1 MTAHY
6 EDGPVQVEAGVSS
19 PDFHHR
25 PRGDCTNCLHPRDD
39 HHESPP
45 TVGSA
50 CIGTPHCPCTGFK
63 EPTAAHYEDGPV
75 QVFHGDCIDVMATL
89 PPGSVDAVVCDPP
102 YGLEFMG
109 KDWDSFKRIPSG
121 GAGING
127 TGYTDGGN
135 RLNRPSFTGSPNP
148 GCRNCGGFQRGT
160 EGSTVRPCRC
170 DAPDFPNVRRAQMHA
185 FQAWCED
192 WAREAYRLLKPG
204 GHLLAFG
211 GTRTF
216 HRLTA
221 GIEDAGFEIRDS
233 IAWLYGSGFPK
244 SLDVSK
250 AIDKRGGTVADFGQF
265 RDACRTAMQRH
276 AIRVKDINAALGNV
290 MSSRYLTAG
299 AQPAVPNLRD
309 YRILRDLLHL
319 GDQFDE
325 LFQAEADREE
335 TGRIVSVTGRRI
347 APSSFGEAGE
357 AMRENRETAPATADA
372 ARWNGWGTALKP
384 AFEPIVVARKPLEG
398 TVAANVLAYG
408 TGALNIDG
416 SRIGTEERTYGPS
429 AAPGGNAVRLAGGDG
444 RDAENAR
451 AYAQASKLRDP
462 VTVSGRWPANVVLD
476 ASQAAALDA
485 QSGVLTSGAN
495 PTRRSSDKFR
505 DTYGEF
511 KGQTEIEPARGADS
525 GGASRFF
532 YTAKASTDERPS
544 VDGIAHPT
552 VKPVD
557 LMRWLVKLVTPPGG
571 IVLEPFA
578 GSGTTVEACVL
589 EGFRCIAIERE
600 GDYLPLILKRIRKPH
615 AVGLDFGE
623 WEA

>member
-211 GTRTF
+211 GSRTW

-244 SLDVSK
+244 SLDVGK
-250 AIDKRGGTVADFGQF
+250 AIDKLDAADERINRARTFQAWLREHLTPQEVNTLTGTDMGHHLTTHPTQPAVATADLFDRLRPHLPEVPEHIEQLVALAPSRVETSRPARSSGPAAGQGRCGMRWRATSPGRGRQLP
-265 RDACRTAMQRH
+265 RRRRTRPA
-276 AIRVKDINAALGNV
+276 G
-290 MSSRYLTAG
+290 TAG
-299 AQPAVPNLRD
+299 APPSNPP
-309 YRILRDLLHL
+309 
-319 GDQFDE
+319 
-325 LFQAEADREE
+325 
-335 TGRIVSVTGRRI
+335 SN
-347 APSSFGEAGE
+347 PSSSPG
-357 AMRENRETAPATADA
+357 NPS
-372 ARWNGWGTALKP
+372 P
-384 AFEPIVVARKPLEG
+384 
-398 TVAANVLAYG
+398 
-408 TGALNIDG
+408 
-416 SRIGTEERTYGPS
+416 GPS
-429 AAPGGNAVRLAGGDG
+429 PRTSSPTGPGR
-444 RDAENAR
+444 
-451 AYAQASKLRDP
+451 
-462 VTVSGRWPANVVLD
+462 
-476 ASQAAALDA
+476 
-485 QSGVLTSGAN
+485 
-495 PTRRSSDKFR
+495 
-505 DTYGEF
+505 
-511 KGQTEIEPARGADS
+511 
-525 GGASRFF
+525 
-532 YTAKASTDERPS
+532 
-544 VDGIAHPT
+544 
-552 VKPVD
+552 
-557 LMRWLVKLVTPPGG
+557 
-571 IVLEPFA
+571 
-578 GSGTTVEACVL
+578 
-589 EGFRCIAIERE
+589 
-600 GDYLPLILKRIRKPH
+600 
-615 AVGLDFGE
+615 
-623 WEA
+623 